1 MNETTKTYA
10 PMNGRELYLW
20 DIARLLLT
28 KLHWLLL
35 AGILAGADT
44 YLAVKLFATP
54 IYASSASFYV
64 CV

>member
-1 MNETTKTYA
+1 
-10 PMNGRELYLW
+10 MNGRELYLW
-20 DIARLLLT
+20 DIAKLLLT

-35 AGILAGADT
+35 AGILAGAGT